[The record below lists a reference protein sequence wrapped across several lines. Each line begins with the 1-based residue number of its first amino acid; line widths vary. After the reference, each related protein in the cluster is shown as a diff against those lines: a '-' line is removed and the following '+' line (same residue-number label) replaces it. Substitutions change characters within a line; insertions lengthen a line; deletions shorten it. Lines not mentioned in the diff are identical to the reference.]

1 VNRYIK
7 KLKFITISYIMSKIV
22 RFTKYFQNF
31 GMHILK
37 NFGKFIGN
45 MIKTWVLVIG
55 YTIGITICLKNIHL
69 ILLFMLFK
77 IPELRNL
84 LLIFMIIRSIIA

>member
-1 VNRYIK
+1 
-7 KLKFITISYIMSKIV
+7 MSKII
-22 RFTKYFQNF
+22 RFTKYFRNA
-31 GMHILK
+31 GIHLLK

-45 MIKTWVLVIG
+45 MLKTWVLVIG

-77 IPELRNL
+77 IPELRKL
-84 LLIFMIIRSIIA
+84 LLIFMIIRSITA